1 MKKIDRKMLGF
12 AAVLIGIYLAF
23 FGMGSL
29 LGGRFGVLSNAP
41 GLGWLGE
48 GQVNILFMGIDARPP
63 QTNARSD
70 TMILASIDKQSNKAV
85 LIWIPRD
92 TRIEVSKGHYDKINS
107 VNALKG
113 PEAACEA
120 VGKLLDT
127 KVDYYVL
134 TNFQGFSKIVDTL
147 GGVHIDVETNMR
159 HSDPDPT
166 LNINLS
172 KGPQVLN
179 GADALRYVRYR
190 GGPTADIG
198 RTARQQK
205 FIKAVVAEMFTTK
218 NIFKLPELVPQLMAH
233 IKTNL
238 PAKEVTTLAN
248 LAQRFSAGNVI
259 TQTLPGYSFT
269 EASSGASYWHADE
282 KIAPRIITALFAGET
297 FEVIKDPPNWVAQL
311 PKAKPAEGEA
321 PAVVKTP
328 EAIKELEQA
337 GQPELDKPADGKTDG
352 KDGEKTDP
360 DVKDGE
366 DPDKTEPGTKPG
378 EEDKTDPKP
387 DPTTDPDKKPGD
399 TTTPENPGDQQPKPV
414 PPVDPTGSAGYTG

>member
-23 FGMGSL
+23 FAMGSL

-41 GLGWLGE
+41 GLAWLGE
-48 GQVNILFMGIDARPP
+48 GRVNILFMGIDARPP

-205 FIKAVVAEMFTTK
+205 FIKAVIAEMFTTK
-218 NIFKLPELVPQLMAH
+218 NIFKLPDLVPQLMAH

-248 LAQRFSAGNVI
+248 LAQRFNSGNVV

-282 KIAPRIITALFAGET
+282 EITPGIISALFAGET
-297 FEVIKDPPNWVAQL
+297 FEVIKDPPNWVAQM
-311 PKAKPAEGEA
+311 PKAKPAEGET

-337 GQPELDKPADGKTDG
+337 GQPEVVKPADGQTEG
-352 KDGEKTDP
+352 KDDEKPDAEVKEGEN
-360 DVKDGE
+360 
-366 DPDKTEPGTKPG
+366 PDKTEPGTETG
-378 EEDKTDPKP
+378 DVDKTDPKP
-387 DPTTDPDKKPGD
+387 DTPTETTNEPDD
-399 TTTPENPGDQQPKPV
+399 STPDNPSV
-414 PPVDPTGSAGYTG
+414 PPPDPTGSAGYTG